1 MTLKRVAPIAL
12 AALAF
17 TIPSTASAAGTSNPS
32 CAAQFV
38 TQFAGPGFGSEVSA
52 EASTFGR
59 AFGQETKSFG
69 TAPHNDCPA

>member
-1 MTLKRVAPIAL
+1 MTLKRVVPVAL
-12 AALAF
+12 VVVAF
-17 TIPSTASAAGTSNPS
+17 IVPGATSADANNSS

-38 TQFAGPGFGSEVSA
+38 TQFAGPGFGADVSA

-69 TAPHNDCPA
+69 TAPHGSCPA

>member
-1 MTLKRVAPIAL
+1 MPVAL
-12 AALAF
+12 VVVAF
-17 TIPSTASAAGTSNPS
+17 IVPGASSAGANNSN

-38 TQFAGPGFGSEVSA
+38 TQFAGPGFGADVSS

-69 TAPHNDCPA
+69 TAPHNTRPT

>member
-1 MTLKRVAPIAL
+1 MKLKRVVPIAL
-12 AALAF
+12 VVFAF
-17 TIPSTASAAGTSNPS
+17 TVLGASPAGANNSS

-59 AFGQETKSFG
+59 AFGQETQSFG
-69 TAPHNDCPA
+69 TAPHNACPS

>member
-1 MTLKRVAPIAL
+1 MMLKRVAPIAL
-12 AALAF
+12 VALAF
-17 TIPSTASAAGTSNPS
+17 VVPSSANAAGASNPS

-69 TAPHNDCPA
+69 TAPHNACPT